1 MVGSLGN
8 GWGGTFRL
16 GELNRDGNGQ
26 SAVSDA
32 VATDLTNFEIFRKQ
46 RIERFNFELTAS
58 VGWEKLHQVSSGNN
72 DQGLTGFLSFRR
84 FF

>member
-1 MVGSLGN
+1 
-8 GWGGTFRL
+8 GTFRI
-16 GELNRDGNGQ
+16 GDLNRDGNGQ

-58 VGWEKLHQVSSGNN
+58 VGWEKLHQVSSGNQ